1 MPRYYSGELDGVAFI
16 ELFNRSRSSV
26 DLGTRQRASAG
37 VGMGGYL
44 AVFRKPITRSVSRP
58 AAAWS

>member
-1 MPRYYSGELDGVAFI
+1 MIGSVEFLLESTDSGGPK
-16 ELFNRSRSSV
+16 
-26 DLGTRQRASAG
+26 GTRQRPSAG

-44 AVFRKPITRSVSRP
+44 AVFRKPITRSVNRP